1 MTVYSDAGVNIDL
14 GDEAS
19 KILYEA
25 SKLTWENRKGKFGEV
40 LEFFGNFSGTRAVRV
55 SGLPADALTNLGFD
69 GIGSK
74 VLIAQIMGMHDTVAY
89 DLFAMVC
96 DDAVVRG
103 AEPVL
108 LGSILDVNS
117 LGKNGKRYIEFVKQ
131 LAVGYVKAAREAGVA
146 VVNGEVAELGASVTG
161 YGDFNYNWGAGV
173 AWFARESRL
182 LKGNE
187 IKEGDSIIALR
198 ENGFRSNGLSLVIK
212 VMENAHGS
220 NWHNV
225 LFETQIAHSSNTFGN
240 LVLTP
245 SRIYTKAVVEMFG
258 GFLGEPKAEIHGVVH
273 VTGGGIP
280 GKLARALRP
289 SGLGAYLDK
298 LFYPPEIMKHVQSIG
313 NVSDEEAYKTWNM
326 GNGMLIITPTPNDVL
341 SIASSYNIGAQVA
354 GFVVRDPLIKIKSL
368 GMQGGREY
376 ISFAL

>member
-117 LGKNGKRYIEFVKQ
+117 LGKNGKSYIEFVKQ

>member
-117 LGKNGKRYIEFVKQ
+117 LGKNGKSYIEFVKQ

-220 NWHNV
+220 NWHNF

>member
-1 MTVYSDAGVNIDL
+1 MTTYSDAGVNIDL

-117 LGKNGKRYIEFVKQ
+117 LGK
-131 LAVGYVKAAREAGVA
+131 
-146 VVNGEVAELGASVTG
+146 
-161 YGDFNYNWGAGV
+161 D
-173 AWFARESRL
+173 ESRL
-182 LKGNE
+182 SVVQELAKGYVTAANE
-187 IKEGDSIIALR
+187 ANVAII
-198 ENGFRSNGLSLVIK
+198 NG
-212 VMENAHGS
+212 
-220 NWHNV
+220 
-225 LFETQIAHSSNTFGN
+225 
-240 LVLTP
+240 
-245 SRIYTKAVVEMFG
+245 
-258 GFLGEPKAEIHGVVH
+258 
-273 VTGGGIP
+273 
-280 GKLARALRP
+280 
-289 SGLGAYLDK
+289 
-298 LFYPPEIMKHVQSIG
+298 
-313 NVSDEEAYKTWNM
+313 
-326 GNGMLIITPTPNDVL
+326 
-341 SIASSYNIGAQVA
+341 
-354 GFVVRDPLIKIKSL
+354 
-368 GMQGGREY
+368 
-376 ISFAL
+376 